1 MSDLAGTGALVRLA
15 LRRDRVRL
23 PVWVAGISGLVFAQV
38 ASLKGLYPGG
48 DGLAEAAALVED
60 NPAFIAMTGPARAL
74 ETLGGRTS
82 WEILLFAAVVVA
94 LMNIFLVT
102 RHTRAEEES
111 GRAELVRATVV
122 GRHAALT
129 ATLAVA
135 LIVDVALAA
144 LLLAGLAGFGLPMAG
159 SVAMAAS
166 LGLTGLAFAAVA
178 AVTAQVTESGR
189 AASGMA
195 GALLGGSYVVRA
207 VGDVG
212 SGALSW
218 LSPLGWAQSVQP
230 YAGERWWVLAL
241 PVAATVA
248 ALVVAR
254 ALEDRRDHGAGL
266 VPPRPGPAR
275 AGTWAGSTVGLALR
289 LQRGAIVAWSSGLL
303 LTGVAYGAVGND
315 VEDLASDTPAFED
328 IIAQG
333 GGSIVDGFLATSA
346 LMLALIGAAGALQ
359 VVLRAR
365 SEELSGRAEPLLATA
380 TSRDA
385 WLGAQLVTALL
396 ATLAILVAAG
406 VGMGAAYA
414 VATGE
419 AEQVPRLIG
428 ALLVQAPAVLVLVGI
443 AAALFGAVPRATA
456 AAWAALG
463 VCLVVGLFGEL
474 LQLPGALRSVSPFHH
489 LPLVPVEP
497 VAATPLVL
505 LLAVAAGLAA
515 VGHRGL
521 RRRDLHAT

>member
-1 MSDLAGTGALVRLA
+1 MSHLTGTRTLARLA

-38 ASLKGLYPGG
+38 ASLKGLYPDGE
-48 DGLAEAAALVED
+48 GLAEAAALVED

-74 ETLGGRTS
+74 DTLGGRTA

-111 GRAELVRATVV
+111 GRSELVRATVV
-122 GRHAALT
+122 GRHAALA

-135 LIVDVALAA
+135 LLADVVLAA
-144 LLLAGLAGFGLPMAG
+144 VLLVGLAGFGLPLAG
-159 SVAMAAS
+159 SVAMAVG
-166 LGLTGLAFAAVA
+166 LGLTGLAFAALA

-195 GALLGGSYVVRA
+195 GALLGASYVVRA

-212 SGALSW
+212 NGAASW
-218 LSPLGWAQSVQP
+218 LSPLGWVQSVQP

-241 PVAATVA
+241 PVVA
-248 ALVVAR
+248 AVVALVAAR

-266 VPPRPGPAR
+266 VPPRPGSAR
-275 AGTWAGSTVGLALR
+275 AGRWAGSPVGLALR

-315 VEDLASDTPAFED
+315 VEDLAADTPAFED

-346 LMLALIGAAGALQ
+346 LMLALIGAAGAVQ

-365 SEELSGRAEPLLATA
+365 SEEVSGRAEPLLATA

-385 WLGAQLVTALL
+385 WLGAQLVAAVV
-396 ATLAILVAAG
+396 ATLVILVAAG
-406 VGMGAAYA
+406 IGMGVAYA
-414 VATGE
+414 LAVGE
-419 AEQVPRLIG
+419 AGQVPRLVG
-428 ALLVQAPAVLVLVGI
+428 ALLVQAPAVLVLVGV

-456 AAWAALG
+456 AAWAVLA
-463 VCLVVGLFGEL
+463 VCLVVGIFGEL
-474 LQLPGALRSVSPFHH
+474 LQLPDALRSVSPFHH
-489 LPLVPVEP
+489 LPLVPAEP
-497 VAATPLVL
+497 VAAVPLVL
-505 LLAVAAGLAA
+505 LVAVAVGFAA
-515 VGHRGL
+515 VGHQGL

>member
-1 MSDLAGTGALVRLA
+1 MSDRAGTGTLLRLA

-38 ASLKGLYPGG
+38 ASLKGLYPDGE
-48 DGLAEAAALVED
+48 GLAEAAALVED
-60 NPAFIAMTGPARAL
+60 NPAFIAMTGPARAV
-74 ETLGGRTS
+74 ETLGGRTA

-111 GRAELVRATVV
+111 GRAELLRATVV

-129 ATLAVA
+129 ATLA
-135 LIVDVALAA
+135 AA
-144 LLLAGLAGFGLPMAG
+144 LVVDAALTLILALGLVAFGLPLAG
-159 SVAMAAS
+159 SAAMAIG
-166 LGLTGLAFAAVA
+166 LGLTGLVFAAVA
-178 AVTAQVTESGR
+178 AVTGQVTESGR

-195 GALLGGSYVVRA
+195 GAVLGGSYVLRA

-212 SGALSW
+212 TGTLSW
-218 LSPLGWAQSVQP
+218 LSPLGWVQSVQP

-241 PVAATVA
+241 PAGAAVA
-248 ALVVAR
+248 LLGVAR

-266 VPPRPGPAR
+266 VPTRPGPAR
-275 AGTWAGSTVGLALR
+275 AGAWAGSPVGLALR

-303 LTGVAYGAVGND
+303 LTGVAYGAVADD

-333 GGSIVDGFLATSA
+333 GGDIVSGFLATAA
-346 LMLALIGAAGALQ
+346 LMLALIGAGGALQ

-365 SEELSGRAEPLLATA
+365 SEELAGRAEPLLATA

-385 WLGAQLVTALL
+385 WLGAQLVTALV

-406 VGMGAAYA
+406 LGMGVAYA
-414 VATGE
+414 LAVGE
-419 AEQVPRLIG
+419 ADQVPRLVG
-428 ALLVQAPAVLVLVGI
+428 ALLVQAPAVLVLVGV
-443 AAALFGAVPRATA
+443 AAALFGAVPRATS
-456 AAWAALG
+456 AAWAALA

-474 LQLPGALRSVSPFHH
+474 LQLPAPLRGLSPFHH

-497 VAATPLVL
+497 VTAAPLAL
-505 LLAVAAGLAA
+505 LVALAVALAA
-515 VGHRGL
+515 VGLRGL
-521 RRRDLHAT
+521 RRRDLHAA